1 MAGFRFGVFD
11 IDIDS
16 GELRKQGRIIKLQ
29 EKPLQ
34 TLRLLLERAGEVVTR
49 EELRERL
56 WPSDTFVQFDDN
68 LNSAIRRV
76 REALGDS
83 AENPR
88 FLETIPRRGYRFLCP
103 VEAIP
108 RPAVSPTTEKQPFRI
123 LLRRGAAIAAI
134 VVLCAAAGWRLRARS
149 EAGAGKIMLAVAPF
163 RNLSGAPEQDYVSD
177 GVTEE
182 LIAQLGRLAPQ
193 RLGVIARSSVMR
205 YKTKPQDIGAIA
217 RDLGVS
223 YLLEGSIRKSA
234 DRINVTAQLVQA
246 SDRTHVWAETY
257 EQPAAN
263 LFAIQRDIARKIAV
277 SLAIQLL
284 AAQEMALARA
294 STTNTEA
301 YDAYLAGRYEWN
313 RGTRDSFEAALRSF
327 QRAIELD
334 GNYAMAHVGAARCY
348 LALEDYRF
356 LPRDEALRLAR
367 RESDAALRLDDSLPE
382 SHTLAADILPRS
394 DANAP
399 GIEEGYRKAIALNP
413 SSAEGHRAYAFELLR
428 RKRNDEAIAQ
438 ISEAAR
444 LDPQSPAANTYA
456 AWVLY
461 SAGRYNPSREWT
473 QRALALD
480 PNFPFALYVRGRLD
494 TQAGKLTDAVADFQ
508 KAATSSGRT
517 PKYLFMLANAYLKV
531 GNHRDAASLLEE
543 LREQS
548 RLRYVPEDYIQSLS
562 EKLKIR

>member
-16 GELRKQGRIIKLQ
+16 GELSKQGRVIRLQ

-49 EELRERL
+49 EELREHL

-88 FLETIPRRGYRFLCP
+88 FVETIPRRGYRFLCP
-103 VEAIP
+103 VEVVP
-108 RPAVSPTTEKQPFRI
+108 RPAVSPATVKQPFPI
-123 LLRRGAAIAAI
+123 LRRGLAIAAI
-134 VVLCAAAGWRLRARS
+134 VVLCAAAGWRLRGRS
-149 EAGAGKIMLAVAPF
+149 EAAAGKIMLAVAPF

-205 YKTKPQDIGAIA
+205 YKTKPEDIGAIA
-217 RDLGVS
+217 RELGVS

-327 QRAIELD
+327 QRAIQLD
-334 GNYAMAHVGAARCY
+334 GNYALAHVGAAQCY

-367 RESDAALRLDDSLPE
+367 LNSDAALRLDDSIPE
-382 SHTLAADILPRS
+382 SHTLAADILRRS

-399 GIEEGYRKAIALNP
+399 GVEEGYRKAITLNP
-413 SSAEGHRAYAFELLR
+413 SSAEGHRAYALELLR
-428 RKRNDEAIAQ
+428 RKRNDEAITQ

-494 TQAGKLTDAVADFQ
+494 TQAGKLTDAIADFQ
-508 KAATSSGRT
+508 KAVASSGRT

-531 GNHRDAASLLEE
+531 GNRPEAASVLEE
-543 LREQS
+543 LRDQS
-548 RLRYVPEDYIQSLS
+548 KLRYVPEDYIQSLS
-562 EKLKIR
+562 ENLKVR